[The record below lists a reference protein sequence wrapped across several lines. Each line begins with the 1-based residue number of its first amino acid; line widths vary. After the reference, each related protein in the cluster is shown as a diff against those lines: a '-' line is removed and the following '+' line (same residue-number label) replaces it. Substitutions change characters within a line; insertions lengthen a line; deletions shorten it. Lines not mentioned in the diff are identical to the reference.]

1 MIFFPAID
9 IKEGKVVRLAQGDYH
24 RVTEYA
30 ASPLDQAKSFAQA
43 GATWLHVVDLDAAK
57 AGQPV
62 NARIIRELTK
72 ATGLQ
77 VQIGGGIRSPEMAQT
92 YLESGVS
99 RVVVGTQAV
108 KDPGFLA
115 QLGQTFP
122 GKVALGL
129 DTKAGQIAIQ
139 GWTETVPQNLADYIR
154 EAPLEGVAC
163 LIFTDIARD
172 GMLSG
177 PNLESLQKVLELSP
191 IPVIASGGIAGLE
204 DLKSLLDLKHP
215 NLLGVISGK
224 ALYEGRLSLE
234 NALELFK
241 ESC

>member
-30 ASPLDQAKSFAQA
+30 SGPLDQAKSFAKA

-57 AGQPV
+57 AGRPV
-62 NARIIRELTK
+62 NARIIQELTR

-77 VQIGGGIRSPEMAQT
+77 VQIGGGIRSLEMAQT
-92 YLESGVS
+92 YLDGGVS

-108 KDPGFLA
+108 VDPGFLA
-115 QLGQTFP
+115 QLGQAFP

-139 GWTETVPQNLADYIR
+139 GWTETVPQSLAEYMK

-172 GMLSG
+172 GMLTG
-177 PNLESLQKVLELSP
+177 PNLESLRKALEISP

-204 DLKSLLDLKHP
+204 DLKSLVDLKHP
-215 NLLGVISGK
+215 NLWGVISGR
-224 ALYEGRLSLE
+224 ALYEGRLSLQD
-234 NALELFK
+234 ALELFK
-241 ESC
+241 DSC